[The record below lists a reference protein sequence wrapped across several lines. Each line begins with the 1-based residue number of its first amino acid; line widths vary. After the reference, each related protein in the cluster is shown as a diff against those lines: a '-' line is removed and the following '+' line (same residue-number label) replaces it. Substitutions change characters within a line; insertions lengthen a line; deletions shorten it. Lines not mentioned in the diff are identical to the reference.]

1 MLVVF
6 TRTEHGPGLDSAPYT
21 AAFERRRRDPDD
33 GVCLAGTWGAE
44 LAADVEPPAADEPV
58 IVKHGY
64 DAMSVAEL
72 PALLAAA
79 GRDTVVVSG
88 VATTLCV
95 AATVAGAFERGLFP
109 IVVREATAAS
119 NAAAR
124 RATLRWIDRYY
135 GDVVPV
141 ALITDA
147 WR

>member
-1 MLVVF
+1 M
-6 TRTEHGPGLDSAPYT
+6 SA
-21 AAFERRRRDPDD
+21 AVRSA
-33 GVCLAGTWGAE
+33 
-44 LAADVEPPAADEPV
+44 
-58 IVKHGY
+58 
-64 DAMSVAEL
+64 
-72 PALLAAA
+72 
-79 GRDTVVVSG
+79 VVSG